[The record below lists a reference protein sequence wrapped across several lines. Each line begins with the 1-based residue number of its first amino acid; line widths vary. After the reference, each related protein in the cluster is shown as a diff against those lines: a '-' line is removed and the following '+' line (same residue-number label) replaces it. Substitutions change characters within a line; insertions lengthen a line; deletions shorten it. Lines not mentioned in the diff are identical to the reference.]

1 MSSNRKR
8 VIIIKEKLKKLEE
21 MLQDVSTSGS
31 DQDIEP
37 RRKRIR
43 LISVSSSDS
52 VHSDVN
58 QGNIVEVDVHRE
70 AELSPI
76 PSDKIDSIRIN
87 KILGTDPSMPKVM
100 SKPVSDQ
107 VASRL
112 NYYATNGTSSDE
124 KEKIRLE
131 WPTPENCLSFNSPTL
146 NPEILALLSP
156 TDQKKDSFMCHIQN
170 DIAGSLSALSSVISK
185 LLDIA
190 DLPNVIKEI
199 IPDLMTAGKLQCN
212 AHFQLSMHR
221 RHQVYPLLKSDMQK
235 LAKESKMDNFLFGKT
250 FMEKCKTNQTINKSA
265 VELQVSK
272 VPASSQIFNRSHLNW
287 QRLQNICTFSEK
299 SVCTKQEKGASN
311 TREKQK
317 SMEIIEREPS
327 QIQLPKPTNSVEG
340 TTSALAKAYP
350 GVRNFI
356 REALAPRRLTESALE
371 VVISSLNPNTLKQYN
386 TAYKKWWEF
395 CIRRAVDC
403 FNPSTADFVDFLDN
417 SFKEGASY
425 TTLNTFRSSLN
436 LIINK
441 EVDEKIISRYLKG
454 VFKIKP
460 VFPKYQ
466 ATWDPNPV
474 IAYLSSLHPLSSL
487 SFADLTY
494 KLVMLF
500 ALGTAQRLQ
509 TFQKLK

>member
-76 PSDKIDSIRIN
+76 PSDKIDSIN

-100 SKPVSDQ
+100 GKPVSDQ

-112 NYYATNGTSSDE
+112 NYYATNGMSSDE
-124 KEKIRLE
+124 KETIRLE

-250 FMEKCKTNQTINKSA
+250 FMEKCKINQTINKSA

-287 QRLQNICTFSEK
+287 QCLQNICTFSEK

-327 QIQLPKPTNSVEG
+327 QIQLPKPTNSVEV
-340 TTSALAKAYP
+340 ARF
-350 GVRNFI
+350 V
-356 REALAPRRLTESALE
+356 TESHSTICVL
-371 VVISSLNPNTLKQYN
+371 
-386 TAYKKWWEF
+386 
-395 CIRRAVDC
+395 VDRTS
-403 FNPSTADFVDFLDN
+403 NN
-417 SFKEGASY
+417 S
-425 TTLNTFRSSLN
+425 
-436 LIINK
+436 
-441 EVDEKIISRYLKG
+441 D
-454 VFKIKP
+454 
-460 VFPKYQ
+460 
-466 ATWDPNPV
+466 
-474 IAYLSSLHPLSSL
+474 
-487 SFADLTY
+487 
-494 KLVMLF
+494 
-500 ALGTAQRLQ
+500 
-509 TFQKLK
+509 